1 MSKINLDEIKE
12 IVEYFDK
19 LKINKFRIKYKK
31 FEIEVDKCNEQNIS
45 YNKAHHKSIELKPN
59 SGTEN
64 KKQDLEEDSSI
75 KIISSPIPG
84 IFYRASSP
92 DEKPFV
98 EKGDNV
104 KVGDVLGIIEA
115 MKVMNKIE
123 SDVTGKV
130 IEILHE
136 NGKPVE
142 YGTKLIKIKLS

>member
-1 MSKINLDEIKE
+1 MSKINLDEIKK
-12 IVEYFDK
+12 IVELFDK
-19 LKINKFRIKYKK
+19 LNINKFRIKYKK
-31 FEIEVDKCNEQNIS
+31 FEIEVDKCNKQNIS
-45 YNKAHHKSIELKPN
+45 YNKGNLKSIKIDEN
-59 SGTEN
+59 SINEN
-64 KKQDLEEDSSI
+64 IEPILEEDSSI

-98 EKGDNV
+98 EKGDNI

-123 SDVTGKV
+123 SDVTGEI
-130 IEILHE
+130 IEILHK